1 MVYSRILIIVL
12 ITFILLLPGGFFLR
26 AQAINQIQDGNL
38 HLIYFGKRYD
48 YLVPHVVQTYQNAMQ
63 FHRDLWHYNDT
74 TTYVVLS
81 DFEDN
86 GHGGA
91 IAMPFSQVQLGISPY
106 SFAFSII
113 PSNERFQWLF
123 NHELTHIVMADKANK
138 QDNFYRNVFMGKIR
152 RNEEKPEIG
161 RAHV

>member
-1 MVYSRILIIVL
+1 MAYSRFLIKVL
-12 ITFILLLPGGFFLR
+12 ITSILLLPGGFFLR

-48 YLVPHVVQTYQNAMQ
+48 YLVPHVIQTYQNALK
-63 FHRDLWHYNDT
+63 FHRDLWNYNDT

-123 NHELTHIVMADKANK
+123 NHELTHIVMADKA
-138 QDNFYRNVFMGKIR
+138 IS
-152 RNEEKPEIG
+152 
-161 RAHV
+161 